1 MSGAAQPDIPAVEGS
16 HYRAF
21 FETVPQGMCV
31 IRLVFDDEGHAHDYI
46 FVETNGAFVAQ
57 TGLADVIGKSMRA
70 LAPDHEESWFEIYG
84 EIARTG
90 IPTRFEQR
98 ADALGKLYSVY
109 AFRLGDPAERLV
121 GVLFDDILE
130 KVEVQE
136 QLRASEARLRF
147 LDRLSEAVAFQS
159 EADDILRITTQ
170 MVAEHMRLSNC
181 AYADMDED
189 EDGFTIR
196 GDWAAPGS
204 PSIVGHYRLADFGQ
218 KAVTELSAGRPLI
231 INDNLAEIAPHEAK
245 TFQDIGIAAT
255 ICMPLIK
262 GGRLLAL
269 MAIHDKTPHYW
280 TEDELVTIRAVT
292 QRSWAHVERAGAAAE
307 IRKLATALEQ
317 RVEERTTQLTAAEA
331 ALRQS
336 QKMEAVGQ
344 LTGGLAHDFNN
355 LLAGISGSLELIAL
369 RVRQRRYSELDRYFF
384 AADLAIKSAAALTHR
399 LLAFSRRQALDPK
412 PTDINQLI
420 WGMEELIQR
429 TAGPSIDV
437 EVTTA
442 PDIWPVLVDR
452 HQLENALLNLCIN
465 ARDAMPHGGRLTIVT
480 ANGTIDDEQARVAD
494 MPPGDYV
501 SMCVIDTGEGMT
513 ADVIA
518 KAFDPFFTTKPLGQG
533 TGLGLSMTYGFARQS
548 GGQVRIESSVGEG
561 ATLHI
566 FLPRY
571 CGELPQSEA
580 PPTIAGTDASGDG
593 EVVLLID
600 DEPAIRMVLT
610 EVLTD
615 AGYNVI
621 EAADGPTG
629 LRLLESA
636 EAVDLLITDVGLP
649 GGIDGLQVAQLGRKQ
664 RPGLKVLLITGYAE
678 RAALSNTPLSTGM
691 SILTK
696 PFEMMMLTAKIR
708 ALLDAEQQQEAALP
722 G

>member
-1 MSGAAQPDIPAVEGS
+1 MSRARPDILAGERS

-31 IRLVFDDEGHAHDYI
+31 IRLVFDDEGRANDYI

-57 TGLADVIGKSMRA
+57 TGLEDVVGKSMRA

-90 IPTRFEQR
+90 IPRRFEQR
-98 ADALGKLYSVY
+98 AEALGRLYSVY

-147 LDRLSEAVAFQS
+147 LDRLGEAVAFQS
-159 EADDILRITTQ
+159 DADDILRITTQ
-170 MVAEHMRLSNC
+170 MVAEHMQLSNC

-196 GDWAAPGS
+196 GDWATPGS
-204 PSIVGHYRLADFGQ
+204 PSIVGHYRLTDFGE
-218 KAVTELSAGRPLI
+218 KAVAELGAGRPLI
-231 INDNLAEIAPHEAK
+231 INDNLAEIAPHEAQ

-262 GGRLLAL
+262 DGRLLAL

-280 TEDELVTIRAVT
+280 TEDELVTIREVT

-369 RVRQRRYSELDRYFF
+369 RVRQQRYSELDRYFS
-384 AADLAIKSAAALTHR
+384 AADVAIKSAAALTHR

-420 WGMEELIQR
+420 WGMEELIKR
-429 TAGPSIDV
+429 TAGPAIDV

-442 PDIWPVLVDR
+442 PDIWPILVDR

-465 ARDAMPHGGRLTIVT
+465 ARDAMPDGGRLTIVT
-480 ANGTIDDEQARVAD
+480 ANDAIDGEQAIAAD

-548 GGQVRIESSVGEG
+548 GGQVRIESSLGEG

-571 CGELPQSEA
+571 SGELPRSEA
-580 PPTIAGTDASGDG
+580 PPVIAGTDASGGG

-600 DEPAIRMVLT
+600 DEPAIRMLLT

-629 LRLLESA
+629 LRLLEA
-636 EAVDLLITDVGLP
+636 TEAVDLLITDVGLP
-649 GGIDGLQVAQLGRKQ
+649 GGIDGLQVAQLGKKQ
-664 RPGLKVLLITGYAE
+664 RPDLKVLLITGYAE

-691 SILTK
+691 SILAK
-696 PFEMMMLTAKIR
+696 PFEMMMLTTKIR
-708 ALLDAEQQQEAALP
+708 TLLDAEQPQKTALP